1 MLTVL
6 TSSDLRKVWPGS
18 VLLVGQRG
26 RCPGRVKIKS
36 KARAMSIS
44 ILNSIS
50 EADAK
55 ALLAKLLGE
64 AVPAKPESPKGT
76 RGFAPKNDDWKA
88 GEASYPQKMRILSYL
103 DGSPKVKARQID
115 PEGVA
120 LTGYWEN
127 GEPLTFGE
135 LFTVEDRDD
144 GKRNFPVLWTGLT
157 AGEASDV
164 RNLLEALPA
173 KPESEQPKAA
183 KASPKAKFKPKQDA
197 LIQQLAE
204 GQFAQPAKPVAA
216 AGVTKVPAK
225 PGRAKAAKPPVAKPD
240 APKVHQPGDSVWVEI
255 NGEAVERFLSADS
268 KRLNATK

>member
-1 MLTVL
+1 
-6 TSSDLRKVWPGS
+6 
-18 VLLVGQRG
+18 
-26 RCPGRVKIKS
+26 
-36 KARAMSIS
+36 MSIS

-64 AVPAKPESPKGT
+64 AVPAKPESPKGN

-183 KASPKAKFKPKQDA
+183 KASPKAKFKPKASASAPASPELAAIMAHLAKQDA

-204 GQFAQPAKPVAA
+204 GQFKEPAKPVAA

-225 PGRAKAAKPPVAKPD
+225 PGRVKAAKPQSEVPAKPEIVTL
-240 APKVHQPGDSVWVEI
+240 AEGQIVSWQGKLVELTLQANGRIGQRSV
-255 NGEAVERFLSADS
+255 G
-268 KRLNATK
+268 

>member
-1 MLTVL
+1 
-6 TSSDLRKVWPGS
+6 
-18 VLLVGQRG
+18 
-26 RCPGRVKIKS
+26 
-36 KARAMSIS
+36 MSIS

-183 KASPKAKFKPKQDA
+183 KASPKAKFKPKASASAPASPELAAIMAPLAKQDA